1 MISRFDAL
9 PWWLQ
14 IPVAGGIVLAVI
26 TLAMFLTGN
35 GDQFLNDLAVAWH
48 DVLGLVGIE

>member
-1 MISRFDAL
+1 LISRFDAL

-14 IPVAGGIVLAVI
+14 IPVAGGIVLAEI

-35 GDQFLNDLAVAWH
+35 GDQFLNDLSLAWRG
-48 DVLGLVGIE
+48 VLGLVGIE